1 MGKVDTGVKVPKIED
16 SEAERGR
23 ILQSYGVGYEIIV
36 FQILVP
42 LLGLR
47 LISEWY
53 MRWVV
58 RTLKW
63 SVILRC
69 TQGP

>member
-47 LISEWY
+47 LISE
-53 MRWVV
+53 
-58 RTLKW
+58 
-63 SVILRC
+63 
-69 TQGP
+69 